1 MFDESPNFILI
12 FGTGFLFH
20 FLLYRFLERFMS
32 VRKFFIL
39 EFVRRL
45 CDILLRLDDRNEVR

>member
-20 FLLYRFLERFMS
+20 FLLYRFLESSRFYHLGIMTAS
-32 VRKFFIL
+32 NLNCHIKNPL
-39 EFVRRL
+39 
-45 CDILLRLDDRNEVR
+45 